1 MRIFLIF
8 SLLFIFFSCSDDQIS
23 QINFPNKTF
32 VEFDWCIYKSNY
44 DADDLVEIF
53 IDYKNILQNRNL
65 SSSYLNPLFDPED
78 YNFIKMDGFEN
89 KKDYLEFL
97 NFKDKNPYRR
107 WQKKF
112 DEVASCSESG
122 KQFFY
127 DFSNKKIDA
136 LKHKNKSMEM
146 SFCKKLPNIEL
157 NQIVDNLEILETN
170 NELDIYILA
179 PEISND
185 YYDYLFLLLFKN
197 DRAIDEDF
205 LSENFS
211 FLVNC
216 QTPFTKL
223 NEKKISFDNYP
234 LI

>member
-32 VEFDWCIYKSNY
+32 IEFDWCIYKSNY

-78 YNFIKMDGFEN
+78 YNFIKMDGFES

-112 DEVASCSESG
+112 NEVSSCSESE

-157 NQIVDNLEILETN
+157 NQIVDNLEVLETN

-223 NEKKISFDNYP
+223 NEKKITFDNYP

>member
-8 SLLFIFFSCSDDQIS
+8 SQLFIFFSCSDDQIS

-32 VEFDWCIYKSNY
+32 IEFDWCIYKSNY

-78 YNFIKMDGFEN
+78 YNFIKMDGFES

-223 NEKKISFDNYP
+223 NEKKITFDNYP

>member
-32 VEFDWCIYKSNY
+32 IEFDWCIYKSNY

-65 SSSYLNPLFDPED
+65 SSSYLNPLFNPED

-89 KKDYLEFL
+89 KKDYLEFM

-157 NQIVDNLEILETN
+157 RQIVDNLEVLETN

-205 LSENFS
+205 LSENFG
-211 FLVNC
+211 FLINC

-223 NEKKISFDNYP
+223 NEKKIGFDNYP

>member
-32 VEFDWCIYKSNY
+32 IEFDWCIYKSNY

-78 YNFIKMDGFEN
+78 YNFIKMDGFES

-179 PEISND
+179 PEISNE

-223 NEKKISFDNYP
+223 NEKKITFDNYP

>member
-1 MRIFLIF
+1 
-8 SLLFIFFSCSDDQIS
+8 
-23 QINFPNKTF
+23 
-32 VEFDWCIYKSNY
+32 
-44 DADDLVEIF
+44 
-53 IDYKNILQNRNL
+53 
-65 SSSYLNPLFDPED
+65 
-78 YNFIKMDGFEN
+78 MDGFEN
-89 KKDYLEFL
+89 KKDYLEFM

-157 NQIVDNLEILETN
+157 SQIVDNLEVLETN

-205 LSENFS
+205 LSENFG
-211 FLVNC
+211 FLINC
-216 QTPFTKL
+216 QTPFIKL
-223 NEKKISFDNYP
+223 NEKKIGFDNYT